1 MDLELGMLD
10 SAVLLR
16 LSFVTVVLKICA
28 NSDFGVCYSSQTLA
42 VLPTVAAFWSLAR
55 GCVGSRLLA

>member
-1 MDLELGMLD
+1 MDLELRMLD

-28 NSDFGVCYSSQTLA
+28 NSDFGVCYSSQALT
-42 VLPTVAAFWSLAR
+42 VLPTVAAIRGLAR
-55 GCVGSRLLA
+55 